1 MCSDEEE
8 ERSSRKKMNKLKA
21 RREIVKGQKNNNNN
35 KKKLPQKIERSQ
47 EINGGLELT
56 GETPS
61 EVDDLGDLQTKTKE
75 TKHFD
80 FGDCRELMMCLL
92 QHMYAHTRTLT
103 SSCGWCLAP
112 RSRPAGAFYPPVE
125 DQHRTRGMRSRE
137 KAVMVMVMSSS
148 ESERI

>member
-1 MCSDEEE
+1 
-8 ERSSRKKMNKLKA
+8 MNKLKA

-35 KKKLPQKIERSQ
+35 KKKLPQEIERSQ

-61 EVDDLGDLQTKTKE
+61 EVDDLGDLQWIVRPRPRPGD
-75 TKHFD
+75 KHFD

-92 QHMYAHTRTLT
+92 QHMYAHTHTLT
-103 SSCGWCLAP
+103 SSCGLCLAP
-112 RSRPAGAFYPPVE
+112 RSRPTGAFYPSLE